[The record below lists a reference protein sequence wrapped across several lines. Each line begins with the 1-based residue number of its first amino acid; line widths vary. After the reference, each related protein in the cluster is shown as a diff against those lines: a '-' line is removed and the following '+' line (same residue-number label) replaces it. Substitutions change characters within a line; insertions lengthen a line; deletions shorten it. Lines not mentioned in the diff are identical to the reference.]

1 MLPSDR
7 TFDIL
12 KLGVGTHNWM
22 YVRKKSFNVS
32 CTWYK
37 SLYQT
42 VMNTFFNYCS
52 AYGLRAF
59 SVLFLFSVT
68 EETCSIYL
76 RDQMPKTADFQAN
89 FSVKMMRVT
98 RVQDVNGQAL
108 PQEERIKSRKLPQ
121 GGQNIYEVSLISL
134 TLSSFFAL
142 YPSWDKARPLMSW
155 TRVTLTI
162 FMEKYAWKSA
172 IFGICSQ
179 R

>member
-1 MLPSDR
+1 MSLAVLFPQ
-7 TFDIL
+7 FWANIIL
-12 KLGVGTHNWM
+12 SIFVAVARQSTG
-22 YVRKKSFNVS
+22 S
-32 CTWYK
+32 C
-37 SLYQT
+37 QT
-42 VMNTFFNYCS
+42 VMNIFVNYCS

-121 GGQNIYEVSLISL
+121 GGQNIYEVSLAQYWTVFCSLSFMRQSSAIDILDSFDPHYFHEKIRLKISHFQHTVTL
-134 TLSSFFAL
+134 IDDAHLSSNR
-142 YPSWDKARPLMSW
+142 K
-155 TRVTLTI
+155 
-162 FMEKYAWKSA
+162 
-172 IFGICSQ
+172 
-179 R
+179 

>member
-1 MLPSDR
+1 
-7 TFDIL
+7 
-12 KLGVGTHNWM
+12 
-22 YVRKKSFNVS
+22 
-32 CTWYK
+32 
-37 SLYQT
+37 
-42 VMNTFFNYCS
+42 MNIFVKYCS

-121 GGQNIYEVSLISL
+121 GGQNIYKVSLISL

-142 YPSWDKARPLMSW
+142 YPS
-155 TRVTLTI
+155 
-162 FMEKYAWKSA
+162 
-172 IFGICSQ
+172 
-179 R
+179 